1 MMELTKGLISLTPVL
16 IFLAA
21 LIFLDSYKLVSP
33 RMIVLTIVAGG
44 ISALVSAVIN
54 NAISSTH
61 AVSTVAFSRY
71 VAPLIEESAKAAFV
85 VVLFRLNRIGFM
97 VDAAIYGFAVG
108 AGFSLVENAFYLYR
122 LDTGNILVWVIRGF
136 GTAAMHAS
144 TMAMLAVMAK
154 NLIDREGHFRWWAF
168 VPGLLLAYVI
178 HSLFNHFIL
187 SPTLSTVLL
196 LVVLPLLV
204 ILIFQRSEKSTQDW
218 LGVGFD
224 ADQELIRQLSTGEFE
239 QTKIGLYLQSLRDRF
254 PSAVVVDMFCLLRIH
269 TELALRAKGI
279 MMMRQAGIEMP
290 PDPELKEQLNELKFL
305 ERSIGPT
312 GKLAIQPFVHTS
324 SRDLW
329 QLTTIK

>member
-1 MMELTKGLISLTPVL
+1 MMELTKGIISLTPVL

-33 RMIVLTIVAGG
+33 RMIVATIFAGG
-44 ISALVSAVIN
+44 ISALISAFAN
-54 NAISSTH
+54 NSLSGMEVLTP
-61 AVSTVAFSRY
+61 VAFSRY

-85 VVLFRLNRIGFM
+85 IALFRNNRIGFM
-97 VDAAIYGFAVG
+97 VDAAIYGFAIG

-154 NLIDREGHFRWWAF
+154 NLSDRTGHFRWWTF
-168 VPGLLLAYVI
+168 GPGVLLAYAI

-196 LVVLPLLV
+196 LIILPLVV
-204 ILIFQRSEKSTQDW
+204 ILVFQRSEKATQEW

-239 QTKIGLYLQSLRDRF
+239 QTKIGLYLQSVRERF
-254 PSAVVVDMFCLLRIH
+254 PSEVVVDMFCLLRIH

-290 PDPELKEQLNELKFL
+290 PDPELKEQLNEMQFL
-305 ERSIGPT
+305 EKSIGPT
-312 GKLAIQPFVHTS
+312 GKLAILPFVHTS
-324 SRDLW
+324 SQDLW

>member
-1 MMELTKGLISLTPVL
+1 MELVKGLISLSPVL
-16 IFLAA
+16 VFLAA

-33 RMIVLTIVAGG
+33 RMTVLTILAGG
-44 ISALVSAVIN
+44 VAAVLSALAN
-54 NAISSTH
+54 NAISSGIEL
-61 AVSTVAFSRY
+61 SPSLYSRY
-71 VAPLIEESAKAAFV
+71 IAPLIEESAKAAFV
-85 VVLFRLNRIGFM
+85 VLLFRLNRIGFM

-122 LDTGNILVWVIRGF
+122 LDTGQILVWVIRGF

-154 NLIDREGHFRWWAF
+154 NLIDRKGKFQWWS
-168 VPGLLLAYVI
+168 VLPGLLLACVI

-187 SPTLSTVLL
+187 SPTLSTVLIL
-196 LVVLPLLV
+196 LVLPLLV
-204 ILIFQRSEKSTQDW
+204 LLVFQRSEKATQEW

-239 QTKIGLYLQSLRDRF
+239 QSKIGLYLQTLRERF
-254 PSAVVVDMFCLLRIH
+254 PGEVVVDMFCLLRIY

-279 MMMRQAGIEMP
+279 MMMRQAGIEVP
-290 PDPELKEQLNELKFL
+290 PDPELKEQLAEMKFL
-305 ERSIGPT
+305 EKSIGQT
-312 GKLAIQPFVHTS
+312 GKLAILPFVHTS

>member
-33 RMIVLTIVAGG
+33 RMIVLTIVVGG
-44 ISALVSAVIN
+44 ISALLSAAVN

-61 AVSTVAFSRY
+61 AIGTIAFSRY
-71 VAPLIEESAKAAFV
+71 IAPLVEESAKAAFV
-85 VVLFRLNRIGFM
+85 VILFRLNRIGFM
-97 VDAAIYGFAVG
+97 VDAAIYGFAIG

-154 NLIDREGHFRWWAF
+154 NLIDRTGKFRWWAF
-168 VPGLLLAYVI
+168 VPGLLLAYGI

-196 LVVLPLLV
+196 LIILPLLV
-204 ILIFQRSEKSTQDW
+204 VLVFQRSEKATEQW

-239 QTKIGLYLQSLRDRF
+239 QTKIGAYLQTLRERF
-254 PSAVVVDMFCLLRIH
+254 PGEAVVDMFCLLRIH

-279 MMMRQAGIEMP
+279 MMMRQAGIEVP
-290 PDPELKEQLNELKFL
+290 PDPELQEQMNEIKYL
-305 ERSIGPT
+305 EKSIGQT
-312 GKLAIQPFVHTS
+312 GKLAILPFLHSS

>member
-1 MMELTKGLISLTPVL
+1 MELTKGLISLTPVL

-21 LIFLDSYKLVSP
+21 LIFLDSYKLISP
-33 RMIVLTIVAGG
+33 RMVVFTIVAGG
-44 ISALVSAVIN
+44 ISALLSAAAN

-61 AVSTVAFSRY
+61 TISTVAFSRY
-71 VAPLIEESAKAAFV
+71 VAPLVEETAKATFV

-97 VDAAIYGFAVG
+97 VDAAIYGFAIG

-154 NLIDREGHFRWWAF
+154 NLIDRESRFRWWAF

-204 ILIFQRSEKSTQDW
+204 ILIFQRSERSTQEW

-239 QTKIGLYLQSLRDRF
+239 QTKIGSYLQSLRERF

-305 ERSIGPT
+305 EKSIGQT

>member
-1 MMELTKGLISLTPVL
+1 MEVTKGLISLTPVL

-33 RMIVLTIVAGG
+33 RMIVVTILAGG
-44 ISALVSAVIN
+44 LSAILSAGAN
-54 NAISSTH
+54 NTLSSNIGVD
-61 AVSTVAFSRY
+61 ASTYSRY
-71 VAPLIEESAKAAFV
+71 LAPLIEETAKAAFV

-154 NLIDREGHFRWWAF
+154 NLVDRYGQFRWWAF
-168 VPGLLLAYVI
+168 APGLLLAYAI
-178 HSLFNHFIL
+178 HSLFNHFLL
-187 SPTLSTVLL
+187 SPTLSTVILL
-196 LVVLPLLV
+196 LVLPLV
-204 ILIFQRSEKSTQDW
+204 VVLIFQRSEKVTREW

-239 QTKIGLYLQSLRDRF
+239 QTKIGSYLQSLRDRF
-254 PSAVVVDMFCLLRIH
+254 PSTVVVDMFCLLRIH

-290 PDPELKEQLNELKFL
+290 PDPELYEQLNEMKFL
-305 ERSIGPT
+305 EKSIGQT
-312 GKLAIQPFVHTS
+312 GKLAILPFVHTS
-324 SRDLW
+324 SQDLW

>member
-1 MMELTKGLISLTPVL
+1 MELTKGLISLVPVL
-16 IFLAA
+16 LFLTA
-21 LIFLDSYKLVSP
+21 LILLDSYKLVSP
-33 RMIVLTIVAGG
+33 RMIVFTILAGG
-44 ISALVSAVIN
+44 LSALISAAANYGLSSST
-54 NAISSTH
+54 AISPT
-61 AVSTVAFSRY
+61 AFSRY
-71 VAPLIEESAKAAFV
+71 LGPLIEELAKSAFV
-85 VVLFRLNRIGFM
+85 ILLFRFNRIGFM

-122 LDTGNILVWVIRGF
+122 LETGNILVWIIRGF

-154 NLIDREGHFRWWAF
+154 NLIDRKGHFRWWAF
-168 VPGLLLAYVI
+168 APGLLLAYAI
-178 HSLFNHFIL
+178 HSMFNHFIL

-196 LVVLPLLV
+196 LIILPMLV
-204 ILIFQRSEKSTQDW
+204 FLVFQRSERATEEW

-239 QTKIGLYLQSLRDRF
+239 QSKIGLYLQSLRERF
-254 PSAVVVDMFCLLRIH
+254 PSTVVVDMFCLLRIH

-290 PDPELKEQLNELKFL
+290 PDPELREQLNEMKFL
-305 ERSIGPT
+305 EKSIGQT
-312 GKLAIQPFVHTS
+312 GKLAILPFVHTS